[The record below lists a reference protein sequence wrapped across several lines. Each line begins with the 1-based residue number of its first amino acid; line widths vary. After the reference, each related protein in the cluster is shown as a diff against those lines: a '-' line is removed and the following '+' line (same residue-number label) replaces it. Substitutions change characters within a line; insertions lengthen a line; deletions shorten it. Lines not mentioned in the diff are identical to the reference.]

1 VEIDSVYFES
11 YLIHR
16 SDIDAQQVSE
26 HVFEHEIKYPTMFPI
41 NGKFDG
47 ISPDLDLMDQY
58 LSLKISIYHQGHIQ
72 HTMHSKTRTVLYTKV
87 IYLSDIPSGSNE
99 WRKDLIPLNSTDG
112 IISKINM
119 IHVQMRFNRPAIPQ
133 VLKFDGKS
141 NVLAIT
147 VLQARGLR
155 ATKGCSMD
163 PIINIVIENNKTI
176 SKW

>member
-1 VEIDSVYFES
+1 
-11 YLIHR
+11 
-16 SDIDAQQVSE
+16 
-26 HVFEHEIKYPTMFPI
+26 MFPI

-112 IISKINM
+112 TTFNINM
-119 IHVQMRFNRPAIPQ
+119 VGCFTILILLLFNNVLPVKIHVHM
-133 VLKFDGKS
+133 
-141 NVLAIT
+141 
-147 VLQARGLR
+147 
-155 ATKGCSMD
+155 
-163 PIINIVIENNKTI
+163 
-176 SKW
+176 